1 MKRETSKKQIAQ
13 LDPKNKDAFKPAL
26 TLWRRALIRIRHD
39 NQTMAALYVLLVFA
53 LIGLTAPF
61 TSDFLQLDP
70 VEQDVRNNYAP
81 LGAEGHPLGTDE
93 LGRDHLA
100 RLLFAGQISL
110 GIAIAAAF
118 LGLGI
123 GVTVGAFAGFYGGI
137 VDDLIIWFTA
147 TWTAIPGLLLLII
160 VSSLFSLT
168 PLSMIFLLGILG
180 WAGIARLARAETIS
194 IKERDYVLAARAIGA
209 SNVRIM
215 FLHIVPNMFSLLIII
230 LSQSIGG
237 LILTE
242 SALSFIGFGIKA
254 PTPTWGNM
262 LTGALDY
269 MRRAPHLMILPGL
282 LITVTVFCLYVIG
295 DGLRDA
301 FDPKI
306 AD

>member
-1 MKRETSKKQIAQ
+1 MENETRNKKVAQPIGKRGEAYQPAQ
-13 LDPKNKDAFKPAL
+13 
-26 TLWRRALIRIRHD
+26 TLWRRALLSIRHD
-39 NQTMAALYVLLVFA
+39 RQTMVALSVLSIFA
-53 LIGLTAPF
+53 LIGLMAPLI
-61 TSDFLQLDP
+61 SEALDLDP
-70 VEQDVRNNYAP
+70 IEQDVRNNYAP
-81 LGAEGHPLGTDE
+81 LGTEGHLLGTDE
-93 LGRDHLA
+93 LGRDHFA

-110 GIAIAAAF
+110 GIAIASAF
-118 LGLGI
+118 LGMGI
-123 GVTVGAFAGFYGGI
+123 GVAVGSIAGFYGGV
-137 VDDLIIWFTA
+137 VDDIVIWFTA

-168 PLSMIFLLGILG
+168 PFSMVFLLGILG
-180 WAGIARLARAETIS
+180 WAGVARLVRAETIS
-194 IKERDYVLAARAIGA
+194 IKERDFVLAARATGA
-209 SNVRIM
+209 SNLRIM

-237 LILTE
+237 LILIE

-262 LTGALDY
+262 LTSALDY
-269 MRRAPHLMILPGL
+269 MRRGPHLMMLPGM

>member
-1 MKRETSKKQIAQ
+1 MKNERRKQTATLPVGKRGQAYRPAQ
-13 LDPKNKDAFKPAL
+13 
-26 TLWRRALIRIRHD
+26 TLWRRALLSIRRD
-39 NQTMAALYVLLVFA
+39 RQTMVALAVLMIFS
-53 LIGLTAPF
+53 LIGLTAPLI
-61 TSDFLQLDP
+61 SEALDLDP
-70 VEQDVRNNYAP
+70 IEQDVRNNYAP
-81 LGAEGHPLGTDE
+81 LGTEGNLLGTDE
-93 LGRDHLA
+93 LGRDHFA

-110 GIAIAAAF
+110 GIAISSAI
-118 LGLGI
+118 LGMGI
-123 GVTVGAFAGFYGGI
+123 GVTVGSVAGFYGGI
-137 VDDLIIWFTA
+137 VDDFVIWFTA
-147 TWTAIPGLLLLII
+147 TWTAIPGLLLLVI

-168 PLSMIFLLGILG
+168 PFSMIFLLGILG
-180 WAGIARLARAETIS
+180 WAGVARLARAETIS
-194 IKERDYVLAARAIGA
+194 IKERDFVLAARATGA
-209 SNVRIM
+209 SNLRIM

-262 LTGALDY
+262 LTSALDY
-269 MRRAPHLMILPGL
+269 MRRGPHLMILPGL